1 MRKEKVRFDLRQEA
15 YKKMELL
22 HPHQVML
29 YVSMIGSAIVFL
41 FMIVAFAASRTESTE
56 LIAARFPKSFVIS
69 TIVILLSSF
78 SVSKVVPAFESDDLD
93 ELKKWM
99 GITFLL
105 GLVFSMSQLIG
116 WKDLEQ
122 SGISFSGDRP
132 RTYLYVISGLH
143 VMHMGGIMIFL
154 LVMLMQC
161 HKVSK
166 DVVRHLVYAT
176 NPYQK
181 IKLKMLRD
189 FWHFVD
195 ILWLVLFLY
204 FLFTF

>member
-1 MRKEKVRFDLRQEA
+1 MKKEKISFDLRQEA
-15 YKKMELL
+15 YKKMESL

-29 YVSMIGSAIVFL
+29 YVSMIGSAIIFL
-41 FMIVAFAASRTESTE
+41 FMIVAFAVSRPESSDLMNT
-56 LIAARFPKSFVIS
+56 RFPKSFVIS

-78 SVSKVVPAFESDDLD
+78 SVSKVVPAFEKDDLE

-99 GITFLL
+99 GLTFLL
-105 GLVFSMSQLIG
+105 GLVFAMSQLTG
-116 WKDLEQ
+116 WRELSQ
-122 SGISFSGDRP
+122 YGITFSGDRA

-143 VMHMGGIMIFL
+143 VLHILGIMVFL
-154 LVMLMQC
+154 LASLMYC

-166 DVVRHLVYAT
+166 DAVKHLVYAT

-181 IKLKMLRD
+181 IKLKMLTD

-195 ILWLVLFLY
+195 LLWLVLFLY

>member
-1 MRKEKVRFDLRQEA
+1 MKKEKISFDLRQEA
-15 YKKMELL
+15 YKKMESL

-41 FMIVAFAASRTESTE
+41 FMIVAFAVSRPE
-56 LIAARFPKSFVIS
+56 IADLVNPPFPKSFVIS

-78 SVSKVVPAFESDDLD
+78 SVSKVIPAFEKDDMED
-93 ELKKWM
+93 LKKWM

-105 GLVFSMSQLIG
+105 GLVFAMSQLTG
-116 WKDLEQ
+116 WKELSQ
-122 SGISFSGDRP
+122 YGITFSGNKA

-143 VMHMGGIMIFL
+143 VLHMAGIMIFL
-154 LVMLMQC
+154 LAALMHC

-166 DVVRHLVYAT
+166 DVVKQLVYAT

-181 IKLKMLRD
+181 IKLKMLTD

-195 ILWLVLFLY
+195 VLWLVLFLY